1 MATALPQK
9 NPLDNITYE
18 DLYRRWE
25 KGNWQAMAIDF
36 TQDAVDWRE
45 KFTDIERTGALW
57 NYSLF
62 FWGEDA
68 VADGLSPYID
78 AAPTEEQKYFLTTQQ
93 VDEARHAVF
102 FNRFMKDVVGIGG
115 DRISDGLN
123 DIKPQ
128 LTWGFTKVFDRLVD
142 MSDELRRDP
151 SVPKLAAAVTLYH
164 MVIEA
169 ALAQPGQHF
178 ITSYLT
184 DRGVMPGFREGM
196 ENVAADEQR
205 HIGFGVKLLSDLRK
219 MDPEVPY
226 AVADLLREVLPWTAA
241 VLVPPNWDMRYVESF
256 GFTHRGHRRGGR
268 HVAGDQAAL
277 GRHAHRGAAR
287 AAGVPGGRH
296 AARARRARAA
306 DGPRRAAGREGRPAV
321 QRPAGHGDA
330 VRGHRLVAGDRE
342 GQGPG
347 RAPVGVHRRRAG
359 VARGRGQRRHPRGPG
374 PRRCAEGHLQDLLG
388 GLRGHVD
395 GADRHAQAAPAR
407 PLPPQG
413 RPALARR
420 ARGGCSRAR
429 RQVLSRCCAVR
440 RRCRSR

>member
-1 MATALPQK
+1 
-9 NPLDNITYE
+9 
-18 DLYRRWE
+18 
-25 KGNWQAMAIDF
+25 MAIDF
-36 TQDAVDWRE
+36 SQDAVDWRE

-184 DRGVMPGFREGM
+184 ERGVMPGFREGM

-241 VLVPPNWDMRYVESF
+241 VLVPPNWDMRYIESF
-256 GFTHRGHRRGGR
+256 GFTIEDIGEE
-268 HVAGDQAAL
+268 
-277 GRHAHRGAAR
+277 GAASLETKLRSAGMPIDELPGPPVFPVDGTPRER
-287 AAGVPGGRH
+287 AARGQQMV
-296 AARARRARAA
+296 RAGLLGEKV
-306 DGPRRAAGREGRPAV
+306 GPPSSDPQDMAMLFEVIASSL
-321 QRPAGHGDA
+321 D
-330 VRGHRLVAGDRE
+330 DRE

-347 RAPVGVHRRRAG
+347 GAPVGVHRRRAG

-374 PRRCAEGHLQDLLG
+374 PRRCADGSPSRPPGRTSWTCRWG
-388 GLRGHVD
+388 GPTCPSCSC
-395 GADRHAQAAPAR
+395 AAASAPRATCAGWSAR
-407 PLPPQG
+407 
-413 RPALARR
+413 A
-420 ARGGCSRAR
+420 GCSPASS
-429 RQVLSRCCAVR
+429 QPVLRSPPAIPFTVSSETRPSASSSPSPS
-440 RRCRSR
+440 RSRRSSSICT